1 MRYLC
6 SFAGLLLLGA
16 SFLTPARAAEA
27 PGVLIHEIELGES
40 AWIEVHNSGAEPAD
54 LTGWELH
61 LFDGSGWSDVYTFP
75 SFALAAGG
83 YVVLHEGGSSG
94 DDSATELYTELDVP
108 WSNTGTGAAELL
120 TGSLGAADY
129 LELGQNVP
137 VDPVHEASWS
147 GSYGSVVPEAGKT
160 LGREPSGP
168 DTNRHDDWCGQ
179 VATPGAANGDCTC
192 SESIRGGLAIDPTI
206 FGTWGQDDVDATWPD
221 GTARACNSFTLSWT
235 GSAQPPFSLEPGV
248 TLRVFA
254 GKTVVF
260 NPGTWI
266 PSGATL
272 VVGVDPQL
280 RQ

>member
-16 SFLTPARAAEA
+16 PSLTPAHAVDA

-40 AWIEVHNSGAEPAD
+40 TWIEVHNFGAEPAD

-61 LFDGSGWSDVYTFP
+61 LFDGSGWSEVYTFP

-83 YVVLHEGGSSG
+83 YVVLHEGGSSA
-94 DDSATELYTELDVP
+94 DDTATELYTGFGVP
-108 WSNTGTGAAELL
+108 WSNTGIGAAELL
-120 TGSLGAADY
+120 TGSLGPADY
-129 LELGQNVP
+129 LEFGQHLP
-137 VDPVHEASWS
+137 VDPVHEESWS
-147 GSYGSVVPEAGKT
+147 GSYGSVVPVAGKT
-160 LGREPSGP
+160 LGREPNGP
-168 DTNRHDDWCGQ
+168 DTDRHSDWCGQ
-179 VATPGAANGDCTC
+179 LATPGAANGDCTC
-192 SESIRGGLAIDPTI
+192 SVMIRGGLAIDPTI
-206 FGTWGQDDVDATWPD
+206 YGTWGQDDVDATWPD
-221 GTARACNSFTLSWT
+221 GTAKACNSFTLSWAR
-235 GSAQPPFSLEPGV
+235 SAQPPFSLEAGV

-260 NPGTWI
+260 NSGTSI
-266 PSGATL
+266 PSGAKL